1 MSSGDHGSAHAE
13 SDDPAATRGQGR
25 TLVGGG
31 FAGDDGHADVM
42 LRAALVSGS
51 DDLLTLLGVARLL
64 VAVVAV
70 ADEVDAATGADKDS
84 HMAVVSM
91 VNAAGERGLLAF
103 TGLDA
108 MQAWDPAA
116 RPVPVTGSAAA
127 QAALDD
133 GNAALVLDVCG
144 PHRRVVTGA
153 ELERLARQ

>member
-1 MSSGDHGSAHAE
+1 M
-13 SDDPAATRGQGR
+13 
-25 TLVGGG
+25 GGG
-31 FAGDDGHADVM
+31 FSDDDGRADAV
-42 LRAALVSGS
+42 LRAALASGTT
-51 DDLLTLLGVARLL
+51 DLIARLATARLL

-70 ADEVDAATGADKDS
+70 ADEIDAASGADKDS

-103 TGLDA
+103 TGVDA

-116 RPVPVTGSAAA
+116 RPVPVTGIAAA

-144 PHRRVVTGA
+144 PHRRVVAGA
-153 ELERLARQ
+153 ELERLAGQ